1 MKRIILFV
9 AALLFLDLVAAKS
22 VQSNL
27 NDNLVLIYSQ
37 GQSHDLG
44 RQGVYNYSTLSK
56 VQSIGFMQNIPL
68 TPTINVG
75 LGLMFGGIEI
85 EIETQSS
92 MVRFRDA
99 DIDIDGLLRVNAKI
113 EFADIIP
120 YVNLGYHLEDRKQR
134 LSFSANAG
142 IKLLQLSSVSVT
154 LDGEVGDLLEHQTGV
169 VSRLQ
174 DAIRQDLDAYYLE
187 PVISMHMNYLFN

>member
-44 RQGVYNYSTLSK
+44 RQGVYNYSTVSK

-187 PVISMHMNYLFN
+187 PVINMHMNYLFN

>member
-9 AALLFLDLVAAKS
+9 AASLFLDLVAAKS

-27 NDNLVLIYSQ
+27 DDDLVLIYSH
-37 GQSHDLG
+37 GQSHDLD
-44 RQGVYNYSTLSK
+44 RQGVYNYSTNSR
-56 VQSIGFMQNIPL
+56 VQSIGFMKNIPL

-75 LGLMFGGIEI
+75 LGLMFGGIEV
-85 EIETQSS
+85 EVETQSS
-92 MVRFRDA
+92 IVRFRDS
-99 DIDIDGLLRVNAKI
+99 DIDIDGLLGVNAKI

-120 YVNLGYHLEDRKQR
+120 YLNLGYYIEGRKQR

-142 IKLLQLSSVSVT
+142 IKLLWLSSVSVT
-154 LDGEVGDLLEHQTGV
+154 LEGEIGNLLEQQNGV

-174 DAIRQDLDAYYLE
+174 DEIRQDLEDYYLE
-187 PVISMHMNYLFN
+187 PVINIHMNYLFN

>member
-9 AALLFLDLVAAKS
+9 AASLFLDLVAAKS

-27 NDNLVLIYSQ
+27 DDNLVLIYSQ
-37 GQSHDLG
+37 DQSHDLG
-44 RQGVYNYSTLSK
+44 RQGVYHYSTNSR
-56 VQSIGFMQNIPL
+56 VQSIGFMKNIPL

-75 LGLMFGGIEI
+75 LGLMFGGIEV
-85 EIETQSS
+85 EVETQSS
-92 MVRFRDA
+92 IVRFRDS
-99 DIDIDGLLRVNAKI
+99 DIDIDGLLGINVKI

-120 YVNLGYHLEDRKQR
+120 YLNLGYYIEGRKQR

-142 IKLLQLSSVSVT
+142 IKLLWLSSVSVT
-154 LDGEVGDLLEHQTGV
+154 LEGEIGNLLEQQNGV

-174 DAIRQDLDAYYLE
+174 DEIRQDLEDYYLE
-187 PVISMHMNYLFN
+187 PVINMHMNYLFN

>member
-187 PVISMHMNYLFN
+187 PVISMYMNYLFN

>member
-85 EIETQSS
+85 EIESPSS

>member
-1 MKRIILFV
+1 
-9 AALLFLDLVAAKS
+9 
-22 VQSNL
+22 
-27 NDNLVLIYSQ
+27 
-37 GQSHDLG
+37 
-44 RQGVYNYSTLSK
+44 
-56 VQSIGFMQNIPL
+56 MQNIPL

-92 MVRFRDA
+92 KVRFRDA
-99 DIDIDGLLRVNAKI
+99 DIDGLLRMNAKI

-120 YVNLGYHLEDRKQR
+120 YLNLGYYIEGRKQR

-154 LDGEVGDLLEHQTGV
+154 LDGEIGDLLEHQKGV
-169 VSRLQ
+169 VSKLQ
-174 DAIRQDLDAYYLE
+174 DEIRQDLDAYYLE
-187 PVISMHMNYLFN
+187 PVINMHMNYLFN